1 MATGCGIGRGL
12 LCTLLVLVGSLST
25 WLGVPGHEREVAS
38 VLPVVLAS
46 LGAAEEEATGAWS
59 LRSKQEH
66 AGAVA
71 IMKLCESSPAA
82 VVGSS
87 SLSRILDALH
97 GFASR
102 EPCVRS
108 GLSKR
113 SSSLL
118 LVAAA
123 DLVAHVCVTPS
134 AQRQDDNALVNGLL
148 GPPLSLLEQASRGG
162 GGDALHD
169 AARAAERLSIVLPR
183 IPSALQQQAA
193 TMLAPWQEAL
203 IHLLCSTHDDAAVG
217 ACDAIA
223 ALCAGCCAR
232 AASLVPSFAVAA
244 WSCFAARPKLAFKL
258 ADALGRCASMSTVVQ
273 EDQGAPTQ
281 LSSACSAASELVMRI
296 AAAMSALPSPASSDE
311 YMEQQSLLAE
321 LFDLASAWTAIDAAH
336 AQGLAAVLSPS
347 LPMIFGVL
355 WQTMHRIPPHDA
367 LETQRGVLALKRGL
381 LLLQRAQAST
391 PAGCALYSAL
401 MLAPASPVDNGAQ
414 AEGGSQLP
422 AVQLMRAVLE
432 GLSSWFPSWLLSDV
446 VAALWALRQVGE
458 AEFANCVRLAFAA
471 DGVPRHGI
479 TTDQKSNFERQLT
492 VDAKTKSAFK
502 AALKQCCGGALA
514 PRTTDIHTHAHARAC
529 PTDILA
535 PAHGTH
541 HAQKACHPCV
551 GSQARKR
558 VAQAR
563 HQWRDTYLRT

>member
-1 MATGCGIGRGL
+1 MSCSMRVSDVDLRAHRR
-12 LCTLLVLVGSLST
+12 
-25 WLGVPGHEREVAS
+25 REVGTQITPWYAP
-38 VLPVVLAS
+38 LPGSA
-46 LGAAEEEATGAWS
+46 AAEENTVERT
-59 LRSKQEH
+59 
-66 AGAVA
+66 
-71 IMKLCESSPAA
+71 
-82 VVGSS
+82 
-87 SLSRILDALH
+87 
-97 GFASR
+97 
-102 EPCVRS
+102 
-108 GLSKR
+108 
-113 SSSLL
+113 
-118 LVAAA
+118 
-123 DLVAHVCVTPS
+123 
-134 AQRQDDNALVNGLL
+134 
-148 GPPLSLLEQASRGG
+148 
-162 GGDALHD
+162 
-169 AARAAERLSIVLPR
+169 AAEERREGKSDVAKV
-183 IPSALQQQAA
+183 AL
-193 TMLAPWQEAL
+193 T
-203 IHLLCSTHDDAAVG
+203 S
-217 ACDAIA
+217 
-223 ALCAGCCAR
+223 
-232 AASLVPSFAVAA
+232 SN
-244 WSCFAARPKLAFKL
+244 
-258 ADALGRCASMSTVVQ
+258 
-273 EDQGAPTQ
+273 EDQIAGLNRCGTDAE
-281 LSSACSAASELVMRI
+281 SEG
-296 AAAMSALPSPASSDE
+296 
-311 YMEQQSLLAE
+311 SL
-321 LFDLASAWTAIDAAH
+321 
-336 AQGLAAVLSPS
+336 
-347 LPMIFGVL
+347 IFGVL

-529 PTDILA
+529 PTDKLA